1 MDLYLV
7 FINKVGED
15 WEGNYI
21 YEFIFSNTTKDI
33 DGDDWDVY
41 PASGI
46 PSVPNESFIKQVGRV
61 ETKLNLDVIQD
72 SDTFAV
78 WDAVDGIIALAWENL
93 DEYEQYPEDRL
104 YLSFGDPMKL
114 VEDKLYEKDL
124 ILKYKF
130 TTDEQHKED

>member
-104 YLSFGDPMKL
+104 YFSFGDPMKL